1 MPKLDATTPPS
12 RAPTQFPPAA
22 TNRPVLPTRPSISGG
37 VSRCRSEAP
46 TMVHSA
52 PCTPK
57 ANNAKP
63 MKYALREVA
72 RARCIPA
79 SISRPIRIVQV
90 AVTHPMSRSPM
101 TEPRMPPAAMHVG
114 EAGAAGDLD
123 PGELGPV
130 FFGVAEQPQGDGA
143 AGGGRDGGHLLILP
157 SPGACPGYDLVPG
170 NELHCCN
177 LAGERHR

>member
-1 MPKLDATTPPS
+1 VARSKTRQVATETMTATTKPIQYGAVMPKLDAITPPS

-22 TNRPVLPTRPSISGG
+22 TNRVVLPTRPSISGG
-37 VSRCRSEAP
+37 VSRWRSEAP

-79 SISRPIRIVQV
+79 STSRPIRMVQV
-90 AVTHPMSRSPM
+90 AVTHPMSRSP
-101 TEPRMPPAAMHVG
+101 TTDPRMPPAARQVNSR
-114 EAGAAGDLD
+114 
-123 PGELGPV
+123 P
-130 FFGVAEQPQGDGA
+130 
-143 AGGGRDGGHLLILP
+143 
-157 SPGACPGYDLVPG
+157 
-170 NELHCCN
+170 
-177 LAGERHR
+177 